1 MSSLFPPY
9 RTTTAREAAL
19 TTNVGRQGADATSL
33 GRDACKLLTQENDLL
48 VTQQREYQDEMS
60 HLEERIDALTATVSG
75 LKAEKEAAQESCDMQ
90 KQAITAMESRVAQVS
105 AENANLN
112 ALLLEK
118 TRATEEAKVV
128 MGANANDDE
137 AKRTFDE
144 TVSSYQVR
152 QQQQQQHGCGDKRT

>member
-1 MSSLFPPY
+1 MCSASVSSVFPSC
-9 RTTTAREAAL
+9 RTTKARETAL
-19 TTNVGRQGADATSL
+19 TTDVGRQVADASSL

-60 HLEERIDALTATVSG
+60 HLEERIDALTATVSS
-75 LKAEKEAAQESCDMQ
+75 LKAEKEAAQDSCDAQ
-90 KQAITAMESRVAQVS
+90 KQAITAMESRVAQVN

-118 TRATEEAKVV
+118 TRVTEEAKVV
-128 MGANANDDE
+128 MGAKANDDE
-137 AKRTFDE
+137 AKLKFDE

-152 QQQQQQHGCGDKRT
+152 QHTWWL